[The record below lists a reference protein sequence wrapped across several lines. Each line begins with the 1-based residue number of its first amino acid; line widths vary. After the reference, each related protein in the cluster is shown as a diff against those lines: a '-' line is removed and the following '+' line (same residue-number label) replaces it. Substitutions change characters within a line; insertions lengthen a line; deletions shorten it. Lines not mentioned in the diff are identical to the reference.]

1 MGGLLLPRVLEV
13 PRSAG
18 VCGLGSTVVGR
29 CRMHARCHSTAPSAA
44 QHPSGAHCQPSFP
57 PPFPLLQV
65 YSAIVSTFT
74 LKTRDPP
81 SKWVLASTALLLQD
95 ELA

>member
-1 MGGLLLPRVLEV
+1 MHSAIQPQLHRILPFISIPLPPLLSP
-13 PRSAG
+13 
-18 VCGLGSTVVGR
+18 
-29 CRMHARCHSTAPSAA
+29 TA
-44 QHPSGAHCQPSFP
+44 
-57 PPFPLLQV
+57 LQV

-74 LKTRDPP
+74 LKTREPP